1 MSGLVPLDT
10 PESMNRTI
18 LENYGGVTSAITLA
32 LVVSGICIHILYQRF
47 TTVEI
52 KANDTI
58 TDLPST

>member
-52 KANDTI
+52 
-58 TDLPST
+58 